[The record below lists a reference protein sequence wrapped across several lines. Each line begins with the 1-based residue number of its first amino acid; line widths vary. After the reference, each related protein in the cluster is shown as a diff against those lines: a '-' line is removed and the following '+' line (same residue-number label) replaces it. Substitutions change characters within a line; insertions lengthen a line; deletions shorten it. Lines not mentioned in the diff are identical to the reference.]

1 MVEVGAQVLV
11 QEVED
16 SEVGQVVVEGLLVV
30 VEEVGLGV
38 HSEVT
43 EEGAEAHLEA
53 LAEVVAGF
61 EVFESIHVRTTRKY
75 ASLTLLSRAPKKR
88 FVMLQWILYP
98 VHNRYPA
105 CFFIQTFRYGP

>member
-53 LAEVVAGF
+53 LVEVV
-61 EVFESIHVRTTRKY
+61 VCYLSQKHVMV
-75 ASLTLLSRAPKKR
+75 LTKA
-88 FVMLQWILYP
+88 
-98 VHNRYPA
+98 
-105 CFFIQTFRYGP
+105 